1 MRFAALWIAAACL
14 VVFALEMIFGVSPFV
29 LDTNLLWS
37 QPWRIPLSVLAH
49 AGVQHLL
56 FNLFS
61 LVLFG
66 LILEGVVGARRVLW
80 LFVVSGILVALA
92 TPLTPYTRVLGA
104 SAAIFAIIGALVAL
118 RPRMVIWLDFV
129 PMPMAVA
136 GLVWIAID
144 VFGIFYPTDVANYSH
159 LIGMAIGFAVGLY
172 WRRFFG
178 PGAPERPRGPRRR
191 RDPMLDT
198 RLDDYERQVGLR

>member
-14 VVFALEMIFGVSPFV
+14 VVFGLEMVFGVSPFV
-29 LDTNLLWS
+29 LDTHVMWS

-49 AGVQHLL
+49 AGVEHLL

-66 LILEGVVGARRVLW
+66 LILEGVVGPRRVLW
-80 LFVVSGILVALA
+80 LFVVSGLAVALA

-104 SAAIFAIIGALVAL
+104 SAAIFAIIGALVVL
-118 RPRMVIWLDFV
+118 RPRMVIWIDFI

-136 GLVWIAID
+136 GLVWIAMN

-159 LIGMAIGFAVGLY
+159 LIGMAIGLAVGLW
-172 WRRFFG
+172 WRRSFG
-178 PGAPERPRGPRRR
+178 PGKPAFRGPRWGS
-191 RDPMLDT
+191 DPMIDR
-198 RLDDYERQVGLR
+198 RLDDYERRAGLR